1 MISHLISLRFMLWLG
16 ATGTPPKLRWNRD
29 RVQKA
34 CKISKNGARQDQNQ
48 QCINVD
54 VLLMRS
60 KNDDVTK

>member
-1 MISHLISLRFMLWLG
+1 MLWLG